1 MSHHFPAPPP
11 SMISPQ
17 KTKSPCFQPRFLNS
31 GLDLRRPLLLQ
42 RAELPGT
49 CFRSNLSAAR
59 RTANRCL
66 IILII
71 DTERLVRDRQLTR
84 IHPAKGKRKLHGGH
98 WKPATTTSTRPVSPK
113 RFQPRFL
120 NSGLDLRR
128 PLVLQRAELPD
139 TCFRS
144 NLSAASG
151 TANRCLIRMRSKC
164 TTSMSAAHP
173 GPARLLGRSW
183 HARAIAGRLCS
194 PAWPPVFGSE
204 TPAETSTSRVHRISS
219 NISETMK

>member
-1 MSHHFPAPPP
+1 VTLVQSRQMLRGGADARYAPSFPGSPP

-49 CFRSNLSAAR
+49 CFRSNLSAASR
-59 RTANRCL
+59 IANRCL

-71 DTERLVRDRQLTR
+71 DTDRLVRDRQLTR

-98 WKPATTTSTRPVSPK
+98 WNQRLLPQPDLSRPS
-113 RFQPRFL
+113 L
-120 NSGLDLRR
+120 
-128 PLVLQRAELPD
+128 
-139 TCFRS
+139 
-144 NLSAASG
+144 
-151 TANRCLIRMRSKC
+151 RMRSKC

-194 PAWPPVFGSE
+194 PAWPPVFGGE
-204 TPAETSTSRVHRISS
+204 TPAETSTSRVYRIYC

>member
-1 MSHHFPAPPP
+1 MPHHFPAPPP

-98 WKPATTTSTRPVSPK
+98 WNQRLLPQPDLSRPS
-113 RFQPRFL
+113 L
-120 NSGLDLRR
+120 
-128 PLVLQRAELPD
+128 
-139 TCFRS
+139 
-144 NLSAASG
+144 
-151 TANRCLIRMRSKC
+151 RMRSKC

-194 PAWPPVFGSE
+194 PAWPPVFGGE
-204 TPAETSTSRVHRISS
+204 TPAETSTSRVHRIYS